1 MKKLIALVLALISV
15 LILVGCSNKEATV
28 WDWAQGIDKEDIT
41 SATPWRDDKTFEA
54 LNGEETLALVM
65 LLNMLTKDSFT
76 ENKDLTGGTPTFG
89 IKIVIDSETYYL
101 NEYNGPNGTL
111 ELIKYNEKQW
121 IIDDTAL
128 FDFISC
134 SQNKTASIAFPFEIE
149 DVTSIEM
156 YCVEGTTG
164 YVEKKVVVDEDDIQA
179 VYDLFGRISLTT
191 ERVSTD
197 TSGGST
203 VSFRFNLADG
213 TNYELTYIGHGIKN
227 GTLKSSTGNFEYFTL
242 ADIFGFWI
250 TIDIEAVAVEESD
263 LPK

>member
-1 MKKLIALVLALISV
+1 MIVITRINDTNSDLTKGCDCMKKLIALVLALISV
-15 LILVGCSNKEATV
+15 LILVGCANKEATV

-41 SATPWRDDKTFEA
+41 SATPWSDDKTFEA

-128 FDFISC
+128 FAFI
-134 SQNKTASIAFPFEIE
+134 QEI
-149 DVTSIEM
+149 
-156 YCVEGTTG
+156 
-164 YVEKKVVVDEDDIQA
+164 
-179 VYDLFGRISLTT
+179 
-191 ERVSTD
+191 
-197 TSGGST
+197 
-203 VSFRFNLADG
+203 
-213 TNYELTYIGHGIKN
+213 
-227 GTLKSSTGNFEYFTL
+227 TGNVTL
-242 ADIFGFWI
+242 
-250 TIDIEAVAVEESD
+250 E
-263 LPK
+263 